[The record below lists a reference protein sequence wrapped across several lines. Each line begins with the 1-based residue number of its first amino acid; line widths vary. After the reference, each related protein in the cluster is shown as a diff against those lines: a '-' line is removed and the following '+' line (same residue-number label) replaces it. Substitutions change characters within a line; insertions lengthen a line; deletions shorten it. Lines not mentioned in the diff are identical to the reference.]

1 MMSGYWGSMMGVGSW
16 FGPIW
21 MVVWWGGLLAL
32 IVWGVARLT
41 QRGTPGTSAI
51 ADSVHGPSAASSEG
65 ARAILDRRFAA
76 GEINAEAYAQARRL
90 LEEPVVHA

>member
-1 MMSGYWGSMMGVGSW
+1 MMGGYWSTMVGAGTW

-21 MVVWWGGLLAL
+21 MVVWWVGLIAL
-32 IVWGVARLT
+32 IAWGIARVT
-41 QRGTPGTSAI
+41 QSGRATTNASFGA
-51 ADSVHGPSAASSEG
+51 AGPSPEG

-90 LEEPVVHA
+90 LDDPVLHA

>member
-1 MMSGYWGSMMGVGSW
+1 MMGGYWSTMMGAGSW

-21 MVVWWGGLLAL
+21 MVVWWGGLVAL
-32 IVWGVARLT
+32 IAWGIARFT
-41 QRGTPGTSAI
+41 QTGPAGTGASF
-51 ADSVHGPSAASSEG
+51 GAASPSPEG

-90 LEEPVVHA
+90 LDDPVVHA